1 LIARE
6 EIEYIANLIEQE
18 PIGIQI
24 GLFTRSLP
32 RTGFHIFRQ
41 QDQTI
46 LTLSPYRLG
55 EQPNVRVGVAM
66 ITAAPEA
73 VLLHERQVD
82 AMWRKA
88 LKGTA
93 AVKYLRQL
101 IATVGAPTQGEAQ
114 DQPAIPF
121 KAGRKLA

>member
-1 LIARE
+1 
-6 EIEYIANLIEQE
+6 
-18 PIGIQI
+18 
-24 GLFTRSLP
+24 
-32 RTGFHIFRQ
+32 
-41 QDQTI
+41 
-46 LTLSPYRLG
+46 
-55 EQPNVRVGVAM
+55 M

-88 LKGTA
+88 LKGTE
-93 AVKYLRQL
+93 AVRYLRQL

-121 KAGRKLA
+121 QAGRKLA